1 MGASAAPL
9 PPASFIGM
17 GPALK
22 SFSQEDW
29 LFFAASFM
37 LYSITYF
44 GFRARTPG
52 YPRKGKAS
60 GVDDDAAKKTDDDG
74 GTAPKPARRCDGW
87 LPSLVCSLGCWIA
100 GLYAYYSGGCAGFNE
115 QWYREETA
123 VTRATLMH
131 FFAFLVF
138 ELTVG
143 AIAYTS
149 QLDMLSGWV
158 HHVIYIWLVLE
169 VIGQKACNS
178 LVFYFG
184 SGMPYDMICV

>member
-1 MGASAAPL
+1 MGASSTASM
-9 PPASFIGM
+9 PPASFVGM
-17 GPALK
+17 GPALA
-22 SFSQEDW
+22 SLSQEDW
-29 LFFAASFM
+29 LFFAASFT

-52 YPRKGKAS
+52 YPRRKG
-60 GVDDDAAKKTDDDG
+60 VDDAAKTDDDD
-74 GTAPKPARRCDGW
+74 GTTPKPVRRCDGW

-100 GLYAYYSGGCAGFNE
+100 GLYTYYSGGSVGFSE
-115 QWYREETA
+115 QWFSEETA

-158 HHVIYIWLVLE
+158 HHVIYIWLVVE
-169 VIGQKACNS
+169 VLGQKACNS

-184 SGMPYDMICV
+184 SGMPEYVML